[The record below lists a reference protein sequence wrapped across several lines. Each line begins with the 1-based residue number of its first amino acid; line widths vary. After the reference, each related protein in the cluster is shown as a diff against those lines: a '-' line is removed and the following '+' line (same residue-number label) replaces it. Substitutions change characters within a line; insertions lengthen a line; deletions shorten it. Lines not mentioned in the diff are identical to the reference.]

1 MLMDAKLL
9 RHWIE
14 NFYGYGSWDARIWF
28 VGYEESGGNVPDDV
42 TERLDFFSKQHA
54 AHTAALCD
62 IRDLYRHIGAR
73 VEGPKSKLFKTL
85 YDYRFGKNAIQHGAW
100 KNLIAFAHSYR
111 NEKLPDLLA
120 YQKNS
125 LASPAAQRE
134 ALILLY
140 PLPSPH
146 NHAWYYSWLGMPEFN
161 FLKNRSIYEE
171 QVYPDRIQTILSN
184 INQYKPEVVVM
195 YGMNNI
201 ITLKKSVHQI
211 FPTAKFTVVKAI
223 KQQIPQHHR
232 AKLNATTTLLITTQV
247 PTLRHNRAE
256 TGFDWEKLA
265 KTITSA
271 R

>member
-9 RHWIE
+9 KHWIE
-14 NFYGYGSWDARIWF
+14 NFYGYGSWDATIWF
-28 VGYEESGGNVPDDV
+28 VGYEESGGNVPEDV
-42 TERLDFFSKQHA
+42 TERLDFFTKQHA
-54 AHTAALCD
+54 ANTSALCD
-62 IRDLYRHIGAR
+62 IRNLYQQIDAR
-73 VEGPKSKLFKTL
+73 IEGSKAKLFKTL
-85 YDYRFGKNAIQHGAW
+85 YDYRFGKNAVQHGAW

-125 LASPAAQRE
+125 FAAQRE

-171 QVYPDRIQTILSN
+171 QVYRNRIQTILSN

-201 ITLKKSVHQI
+201 VTLKKSVYEI
-211 FPTAKFTVVKAI
+211 FPDAKFTMVKAI
-223 KQQIPQHHR
+223 KQLIPQHHR
-232 AKLNATTTLLITTQV
+232 AKLNASTTLLITTQV
-247 PTLRHNRAE
+247 PTLHHNRAE

-265 KTITSA
+265 KTITFA